1 VEREDCGVWQPFN
14 DRGALELAISYR
26 TRTVGWL
33 GGRVC
38 GLRNSSPPFNVVLL
52 NHIPSPCCLPIIA
65 VLLLR
70 VLQYEQSLCLLSQLR
85 AEDPKE

>member
-1 VEREDCGVWQPFN
+1 VEPFN
-14 DRGALELAISYR
+14 DRGALELTISYR
-26 TRTVGWL
+26 TRSVGWFE
-33 GGRVC
+33 GKSH
-38 GLRNSSPPFNVVLL
+38 SSPPFNVVLL

-65 VLLLR
+65 VSWLR